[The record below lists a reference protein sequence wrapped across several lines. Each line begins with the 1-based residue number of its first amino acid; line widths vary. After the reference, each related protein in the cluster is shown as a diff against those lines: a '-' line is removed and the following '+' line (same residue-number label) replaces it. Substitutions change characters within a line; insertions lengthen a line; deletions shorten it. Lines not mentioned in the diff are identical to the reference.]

1 MAGVAAAVDAVV
13 SKLDALLLLPEQH
26 NKLSR
31 GARRDAAFIR
41 GALQEGRGLVAEL
54 AAAEDEDERRR
65 QLRLSSSRQRRGG
78 CSSSSS
84 ASSSHQ
90 IESLRWQL
98 DGLTRDLDGLAWRI
112 DPRGRSAPGHCSRA
126 LRALCYD
133 AEDTLDALAFRRRRW
148 WAVKKLTLRVAVKLG
163 TIKAR
168 ADAASK
174 RLRNSPWRP
183 SDTATGVPAE
193 DEGEEGL
200 SCRPHPAAPLGLV
213 VGMDSQRNELA
224 DMLLSGDDQELK
236 VVAVVGDEGAGK
248 TALVHEVYRAVG
260 PSFECRAW
268 VPASGKKSSSW
279 VRILNEVARQV
290 GAGGSDGEEWQSVR
304 SFLRN
309 KRYLIVLDD
318 IDFDMWKVIRD
329 YFPSNT
335 LDSRVVMTACN
346 DRVLYYGRE
355 SPRDYGITRVYHIY
369 PLARACSRALFL
381 TRIFGS
387 EDGCSPEL
395 VDVAGKLLEKC
406 DGLPLAINVM
416 SGLLANK
423 PCSRPVWEGIER
435 SISSSGGGRAEMTKN
450 ICLLGYYALPH
461 HLRTCLL
468 YLSIFPEDCPIS
480 RDRTVR
486 SWIAEG
492 FVSKEHGTTLEEAG
506 ESYFDDLV
514 YRSMIQPVYGSYYGH
529 DGKLAEVYTIHR
541 MVRYPIRRELTR
553 DNFVT
558 LLDNGENASRL
569 RSKIHRLSI
578 NNASKDRGVLE
589 SMDISRIRSL
599 HIFGGVMPKLSF
611 KRLTFLRV
619 LDLEGCKDLES
630 HNVVEI
636 ADELSYLRYLS
647 IKDTPISE
655 LPDQIGQ
662 LQHLTMLDLH
672 GTLVQELPA
681 SVARLQRLTHLLCDK
696 MKFREW
702 MGKIAALSCLSQF
715 DIFQSETVAME
726 ELGNL
731 SELRELGIWWSPYA
745 ESSNTERYEHFAISL
760 YRLKKLHS
768 LCVHGNGSA
777 VDLLDHL
784 RHPLRRLQKFQ
795 LSGSCY
801 ANRIPLWFRS
811 LPMLAYLRVDVKEV
825 KNEDLQLLSE
835 LPSLRHL
842 SLSCRDLP
850 KKQLVISS
858 NGFPVL
864 QELQLSS
871 VRADLAFEPHAMQ
884 KLQSLLLSLH
894 VLPEETY
901 GFFISIDQFICLK
914 KIEIR
919 IYGKGADV
927 CKLTEAVHVAIRNYA
942 EEHPNHPIVS
952 IINCSGNLIDFSPEG
967 K

>member
-13 SKLDALLLLPEQH
+13 SKLDALLLPEQH

-84 ASSSHQ
+84 SASSHE

-98 DGLTRDLDGLAWRI
+98 DGLTRDLDGLSWHT
-112 DPRGRSAPGHCSRA
+112 DPRGRSAPGYCSRA

-168 ADAASK
+168 ADAATK

-183 SDTATGVPAE
+183 ADTATGVPAE
-193 DEGEEGL
+193 EEGEEGFC
-200 SCRPHPAAPLGLV
+200 CRPHPAAPPGLV
-213 VGMDSQRNELA
+213 VGSMDSRRNELA

-248 TALVHEVYRAVG
+248 TTLAHEVYCAVG

-279 VRILNEVARQV
+279 VTILNEVARQI
-290 GAGGSDGEEWQSVR
+290 GASGGDGEESRNVR

-309 KRYLIVLDD
+309 KRYLIVLDG
-318 IDFDMWKVIRD
+318 INFDMWKVIRD

-335 LDSRVVMTACN
+335 LGSRVVTTACN

-355 SPRDYGITRVYHIY
+355 SPRDHGIARVYRIS
-369 PLARACSRALFL
+369 PLAQAYSRVLFL

-387 EDGCSPEL
+387 DDGCPTEL

-406 DGLPLAINVM
+406 DGMPLAINVM

-423 PCSRPVWEGIER
+423 QCSRSVWESIDR
-435 SISSSGGGRAEMTKN
+435 SIGNSSDGRAETTKN

-480 RDRTVR
+480 RDRAVR

-492 FVSKEHGTTLEEAG
+492 FVSKEHGATLEEAG

-529 DGKLAEVYTIHR
+529 DGKQAEVYMIHR

-569 RSKIHRLSI
+569 RSKIRRLSI
-578 NNASKDRGVLE
+578 NNASKDRGVPE

-619 LDLEGCKDLES
+619 LDLEGCKDLEN

-636 ADELSYLRYLS
+636 AELSYLRYLS

-662 LQHLTMLDLH
+662 LQHLTVLDLR
-672 GTLVQELPA
+672 GTLIQELP
-681 SVARLQRLTHLLCDK
+681 SGVAQLQRLTHLLCDK

-731 SELRELGIWWSPYA
+731 SELRELGIWWSPCA
-745 ESSNTERYEHFAISL
+745 ESSDTERYQHFAISL
-760 YRLKKLHS
+760 YRLKNLQS

-784 RHPLRRLQKFQ
+784 HHPLRRLQKFQ

-850 KKQLVISS
+850 KEQLVISS

-864 QELQLSS
+864 QELQLCS

-901 GFFISIDQFICLK
+901 GFSISIGQFICLK
-914 KIEIR
+914 KIEIQ
-919 IYGKGADV
+919 IYGKGADA

-942 EEHPNHPIVS
+942 EEHPNHPTVS
-952 IINCSGNLIDFSPEG
+952 IIAVET
-967 K
+967 